1 MLLSAVIVVLALAV
15 ITPVVFRA
23 CLGFGLFFRIAIA
36 LLLIAPLGFVLG
48 MPFPLGLQVA
58 MQRSS
63 ALGAW
68 AWGVNGFFT
77 VIGTVLA
84 LTLGMMVGFRMV
96 LFLAC
101 GCYLV
106 GLLVIRR
113 ISGRTGSSAVKLR
126 EAPAFAE

>member
-1 MLLSAVIVVLALAV
+1 
-15 ITPVVFRA
+15 
-23 CLGFGLFFRIAIA
+23 
-36 LLLIAPLGFVLG
+36 
-48 MPFPLGLQVA
+48 
-58 MQRSS
+58 
-63 ALGAW
+63 LGAW

-106 GLLVIRR
+106 ELFVIRR
-113 ISGRTGSSAVKLR
+113 ISGRTDSSAVKLR